1 MACAP
6 VNIAADLLPPLLQDW
21 VRLIGLPA
29 TMAMVNRYGGTRI
42 YIPAEAPADHPYADL
57 IGQDNLVKLCAEYGA
72 FGHGLRLLLPNA
84 RRALT
89 AVRNAQ
95 IRADY
100 ASKSAR
106 ELAAAYQLNQR
117 HIERIVAD
125 LDQVDTAQTALDF

>member
-1 MACAP
+1 MASAP
-6 VNIAADLLPPLLQDW
+6 LTIAADLLPPLLQDW

-42 YIPAEAPADHPYADL
+42 YIPAEAPPEHPYADL
-57 IGQDNLVKLCAEYGA
+57 IGQHNLVKLCAEYGA

-125 LDQVDTAQTALDF
+125 LDQVDTAQTTLDF